1 MQPSRAVPPMT
12 RLGSFYI
19 SVFDSLRATTLVNPD
34 TVVLMATSIPNRF
47 FCYVILPIPL
57 LFNYNINIAQYKK
70 LSTSKSEK
78 SFFISEIGRGGV
90 GK

>member
-1 MQPSRAVPPMT
+1 
-12 RLGSFYI
+12 
-19 SVFDSLRATTLVNPD
+19 
-34 TVVLMATSIPNRF
+34 
-47 FCYVILPIPL
+47 
-57 LFNYNINIAQYKK
+57 FNYNINIAQYKK